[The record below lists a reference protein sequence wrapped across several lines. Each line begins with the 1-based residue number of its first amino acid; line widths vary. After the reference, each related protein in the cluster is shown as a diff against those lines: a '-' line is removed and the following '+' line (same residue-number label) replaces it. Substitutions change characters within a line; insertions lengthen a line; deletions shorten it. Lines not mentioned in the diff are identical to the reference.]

1 MNRIFA
7 VLCVLILAASAAI
20 ASAEEFSHSSIGGT
34 EPAPRPGSAEPG
46 RSTSIARFLL
56 AESDY
61 AAGKDEKALKGFLD
75 IAYTSPDDERKGF
88 VWMRVGELLLDRGDY
103 DKALEAADK
112 SILLSRARFIVL
124 SAMDLKLRIY
134 QKMEWNSEAR
144 QLAGYLVDQKFVHAY
159 VPSLIALMAR
169 ADARSGKIAG
179 ALALYRKAI
188 AATDDPEEIKNFSS
202 EREYIIEDAQELS
215 PLQEAVL
222 SSEGDADVRSHLFL
236 ALGRAA
242 EKNGFYGMARYS
254 FERAAAGGGKW
265 SQKAVDQLYR
275 IDQIFSGR
283 PKIIGLVPLTGKLGE
298 LGFAILSGAEVAL
311 SSSRWGGREASP
323 LIRWV
328 DTAGEP
334 EQARAEFLF
343 WAYDKSVVGFLGPV
357 TGEEG
362 RSVSAAFSAK
372 SPPVFYLGQ
381 KTILEKPFLY
391 GFGLSPV
398 EEARAVLGY
407 LSRDKDIGVLLLHPE
422 NGYGKGFADAVT
434 AVADETGTRIVQTIA
449 YSPDIRDFTSVIRRA
464 VGDAKFR
471 RQSRTKEKGSE
482 IRLPIDRIIVADRWD
497 RVFLLAS
504 QLNYYNVY
512 LPLAGFSGWSNE
524 ELLRKA
530 GDAVSGAVIS
540 VDYSDAI
547 PGSMGDRFRNEFQ
560 EAMRSAPTRF
570 EAMGYDGAQLM
581 VAAFWSEGG
590 QGKAAGEAM
599 REKIPRMKNYLGVTG
614 DFMFNAS
621 GNMQRKV
628 SLLQVDLGNFVPVP
642 SN

>member
-1 MNRIFA
+1 MNRIGA
-7 VLCVLILAASAAI
+7 SLCVFMLAAFAAI
-20 ASAEEFSHSSIGGT
+20 ASAGDFSYPLTGGT
-34 EPAPRPGSAEPG
+34 EPAPRPGPG
-46 RSTSIARFLL
+46 SESDRSTSIARFLL

-75 IAYTSPDDERKGF
+75 IAYTAPDDERKGF
-88 VWMRVGELLLDRGDY
+88 VWMRVGELLLDRGDC

-112 SILLSRARFIVL
+112 AILLSRARFVVL

-134 QKMEWNSEAR
+134 QKMEWNNEAR
-144 QLAGYLVDQKFVHAY
+144 QLAGYLVDQKYVKAY
-159 VPSLIALMAR
+159 LPSLLALMAR
-169 ADARSGKIAG
+169 SEARAGKIAG

-188 AATDDPEEIKNFSS
+188 AATDDAEEIKNFTS
-202 EREYIIEDAQELS
+202 EREYIVEDAGELS
-215 PLQEAVL
+215 SLQAAVL
-222 SSEGDADVRSHLFL
+222 SEEDPEVRSHLFL
-236 ALGRAA
+236 SLGRAA
-242 EKNGFYGMARYS
+242 EKNGFYGMARYA
-254 FERAAAGGGKW
+254 FERAASGGGKW
-265 SQKAVDQLYR
+265 SQASVDHLYR

-283 PKIIGLVPLTGKLGE
+283 PKIIGLVPLTGKFGD

-311 SSSRWGGREASP
+311 SSSRWGGLESGP

-334 EQARAEFLF
+334 EQARAEFMF
-343 WAYDKSVVGFLGPV
+343 WSFDKSVVGFLGPV

-362 RSVSAAFSAK
+362 RSVSTAFGAK
-372 SPPVFYLGQ
+372 SPPVLYLGQ

-391 GFGLSPV
+391 GFGLSPL
-398 EEARAVLGY
+398 EEARAILEY
-407 LSRDKDIGVLLLHPE
+407 LSRDKEIGVLLMHPE
-422 NGYGKGFADAVT
+422 NGYGKGFADAVST
-434 AVADETGTRIVQTIA
+434 AAYETGTRIVQ
-449 YSPDIRDFTSVIRRA
+449 DIGYPPEARDFTGVIRKA

-497 RVFLLAS
+497 RVFMLAS

-512 LPLAGFSGWSNE
+512 LPLAGFSGWNNE

-581 VAAFWSEGG
+581 VTAFMSEGG
-590 QGKAAGEAM
+590 QGKPIGEAM
-599 REKIPRMKNYLGVTG
+599 REKIPRMRNYLGVTG

-621 GNMQRKV
+621 GGMQRKV
-628 SLLQVDLGNFVPVP
+628 SLLRVDLGNFVPVP
-642 SN
+642 AN